1 MKKKM
6 TINDILN
13 ELDFNKTEKDGF
25 IECITTVKEEQ
36 RNETINA
43 EALMEDIVRSVAE
56 NENT

>member
-1 MKKKM
+1 M

-13 ELDFNKTEKDGF
+13 ELDFNKPEKEGF
-25 IECITTVKEEQ
+25 IECINTVKEEQ

-43 EALMEDIVRSVAE
+43 EALMEDIIRGVAE